1 MYHPEKWAEIQP
13 ILNDPRI
20 EILGA
25 RCEEWFAKW
34 GTLMDIHQRKIDE
47 DFPIIR
53 ENLTAIA
60 EKSRFI
66 LFHANDIF
74 PHK

>member
-34 GTLMDIHQRKIDE
+34 GTLMDTHQRKIDE
-47 DFPIIR
+47 DFP
-53 ENLTAIA
+53 NH
-60 EKSRFI
+60 S
-66 LFHANDIF
+66 
-74 PHK
+74 